1 MAARYELG
9 SLENLVTSKLKVL
22 HELKSP
28 NIDKYNPE
36 DSTNIVKNFV
46 KDEYMYYL
54 EDIKV

>member
-9 SLENLVTSKLKVL
+9 SFANLVTSKLKVL

>member
-9 SLENLVTSKLKVL
+9 SLANLVTSKLKVL